1 MTGKPYVVTVD
12 GHDERYETEEDV
24 SKAVAQYQMEHPDD
38 PDFTGMSVRRA
49 DGEPLSP
56 QRLLP
61 PQLP

>member
-1 MTGKPYVVTVD
+1 MVTVE

-24 SKAVAQYQMEHPDD
+24 SRRVAQYQMEHPDD
-38 PDFTGMSVRRA
+38 PEFTGISVRRK